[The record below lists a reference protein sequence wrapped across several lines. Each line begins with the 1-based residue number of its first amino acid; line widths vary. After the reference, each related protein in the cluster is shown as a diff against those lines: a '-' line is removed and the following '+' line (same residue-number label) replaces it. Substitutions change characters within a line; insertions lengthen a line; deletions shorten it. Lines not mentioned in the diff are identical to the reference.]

1 MNVTF
6 MIKII
11 LILLA
16 AFLIYVPELLPRCA
30 HCGRIKPRSRFLFH
44 ICISMRLSRKGNL
57 SLCKKC
63 CKKEG
68 FTSVARFKQQADAR
82 KKAEENMWWQL

>member
-1 MNVTF
+1 MDVTF
-6 MIKII
+6 MIKIA

-16 AFLIYVPELLPRCA
+16 AFLIYSPELLPRCA
-30 HCGRIKPRSRFLFH
+30 HCGRIKPRRCFLFH
-44 ICISMRLSRKGNL
+44 ICIGMQLSRKGNL

-68 FTSVARFKQQADAR
+68 FTSVARFRQQAEAR